1 MAAMVAT
8 KTIESD
14 AFSPWGLNYAQTVHF
29 AGFCSIL
36 YVFQKRAKKS
46 HGVYLVTIATDF
58 RQKGTCEK
66 KYKQTKKKRNQ
77 NRPSFKA
84 PHSLRLSESLASY
97 R

>member
-58 RQKGTCEK
+58 RQRVPIQTDKEK
-66 KYKQTKKKRNQ
+66 KKSEQTK
-77 NRPSFKA
+77 
-84 PHSLRLSESLASY
+84 L
-97 R
+97 

>member
-1 MAAMVAT
+1 MA
-8 KTIESD
+8 S
-14 AFSPWGLNYAQTVHF
+14 
-29 AGFCSIL
+29 
-36 YVFQKRAKKS
+36 
-46 HGVYLVTIATDF
+46 YLVTIATDF